1 MIHLRFIIIALLIVF
16 SLLSVHASNHV
27 GVSKEVESAV
37 SFTSVKLDHWQRIS
51 STQVEFLSPLAPVLV
66 ESTKHIASH
75 PKESG
80 FEPVQFRLALSNSS
94 LFLHQVQ
101 VEPNYTPIFEFFKA
115 SLARELYLK
124 PLEPPITRP
133 WYTAYEGKKTRLS
146 GWKDANLLYR
156 SVNTYH
162 S

>member
-1 MIHLRFIIIALLIVF
+1 MTRLRFILNTL
-16 SLLSVHASNHV
+16 LLSVALLSAQVAS
-27 GVSKEVESAV
+27 GVSVDKTGSIASLPSIKLEHSQFIDKAQSANLAAL
-37 SFTSVKLDHWQRIS
+37 T
-51 STQVEFLSPLAPVLV
+51 TAPVKYD
-66 ESTKHIASH
+66 KHIDER
-75 PKESG
+75 PKQSDFES
-80 FEPVQFRLALSNSS
+80 VQFRLALSNSS

-101 VEPNYTPIFEFFKA
+101 VEPNYTSIFEFFTP

-133 WYTAYEGKKTRLS
+133 WYTAYEGKKMRLS